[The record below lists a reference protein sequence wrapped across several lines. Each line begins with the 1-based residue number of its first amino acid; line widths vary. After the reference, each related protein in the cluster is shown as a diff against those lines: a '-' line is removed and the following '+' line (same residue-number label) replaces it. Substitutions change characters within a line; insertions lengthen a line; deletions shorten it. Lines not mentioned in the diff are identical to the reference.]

1 MTEVQQ
7 LQKKQSRKEFRQ
19 THPRR
24 SHNHGTQETY
34 KTQVSMEKSSQE
46 NPEETST
53 NPLSL
58 ESAMLKTRYHRQLLS
73 CKELFPDWTEDD
85 ILYAIQEAS
94 GDFELAV
101 TRISEGRADKWGEVK
116 KRTKDKGKKQDALH
130 SSTSL
135 VGGGKNFRDKI
146 RDPKNV
152 KNKENFPKSGGGRS
166 NGISKRNHQTLSD
179 SSLVVWDTVKNA
191 ESRTVSIDTTG
202 TASNI
207 KSSWTSYQQ
216 SRDSLE
222 QCLDVKKDI
231 NKTIEY
237 DIKETENSIWEDFNP
252 INQDSGSISAWSD
265 AATKASSVT
274 AGWGESGSFYM
285 SNAESQN
292 SSSSKL
298 RTKVISPGMNPS
310 WASLLKQES
319 IPDMQEQQLSPI
331 SRTSFRSDENFTN
344 TFTISKLTEKK
355 DHEIINGLNHVPIVS
370 KTPLTA
376 LNLESINKENIEH
389 VVSLKKPKNSINIA
403 NQSLNNTARFHEFN
417 KSHSS
422 KSTYHRHLSQ
432 DAPVVMPNLTN
443 ISERVEVQFGSLN
456 ISDQENG
463 LFLNREKSKPELNSV
478 SQGISMNLHSPIG
491 PALQPPQ
498 SIGNSES
505 TDLQKTQ
512 KIYPESSNTTQ
523 QPHLLPN
530 RTTMFPSNL
539 NKTNQQLSEQKQVQ
553 FQPFDQDSYNNYTNH
568 PIRDHVPN
576 FGNFSLPNEYQRFY
590 GSEDSRPHF
599 TQGYYDPSAF
609 SCGQPSNTS
618 IHRDASNINNEY
630 IQTSRF
636 DPNALE
642 GSSIPSQQVASGPIV
657 HKQVPMG
664 PNTLSQSHSSTQ
676 GHFHQAQTYPI
687 HPYYNP
693 YTAYYVNQYG
703 YGNYPYTKQNIYN
716 HLQQDYSRSY
726 NENSFT
732 NSDTTKKFNGHRRDL
747 SQSTNQ
753 GNPQDYP
760 ASKSQNSNTSQQQ
773 QWSQQKNIS
782 NNSLDYTGEKL
793 NTTTHQSNYIQH
805 MQKFHQQNPVRP
817 IYPGSSHT
825 FPPYLQQPLHPQ
837 ASSTQSSST
846 QAQPSPYSMHPHAIG
861 FHGPY
866 QPMLNRQDHPNLN
879 WTNYTSH

>member
-1 MTEVQQ
+1 MIEVQQ
-7 LQKKQSRKEFRQ
+7 LQKKRSRKEFRQ

-24 SHNHGTQETY
+24 SQHHETQETY
-34 KTQVSMEKSSQE
+34 KTQVNMEKSSQE
-46 NPEETST
+46 NAEEVST
-53 NPLSL
+53 NALSL
-58 ESAMLKTRYHRQLLS
+58 ESAMLKTQYHRQLMS
-73 CKELFPDWTEDD
+73 CKELFPDWTEED

-94 GDFELAV
+94 GDFEVAV
-101 TRISEGRADKWGEVK
+101 TRISEGRANKWGEVK
-116 KRTKDKGKKQDALH
+116 KKTKDKGKKQDALQ
-130 SSTSL
+130 SSTLLTGS
-135 VGGGKNFRDKI
+135 GKSSRDKI
-146 RDPKNV
+146 RDPKNH
-152 KNKENFPKSGGGRS
+152 KNKENISKRGGGRS
-166 NGISKRNHQTLSD
+166 NGISKRNHQTVSD
-179 SSLVVWDTVKNA
+179 SSLVTWDTVKNV

-202 TASNI
+202 TGSNI
-207 KSSWTSYQQ
+207 KTSWTSYKQPK
-216 SRDSLE
+216 DSLG
-222 QCLDVKKDI
+222 QCLNLKKNI
-231 NKTIEY
+231 NKNIEY
-237 DIKETENSIWEDFNP
+237 GVKETENAIWEDFNP
-252 INQDSGSISAWSD
+252 INQDSRSISAWSD

-292 SSSSKL
+292 SSSSKP
-298 RTKVISPGMNPS
+298 RTKVISPGTNPS

-319 IPDMQEQQLSPI
+319 IPDIQEQQLSPI
-331 SRTSFRSDENFTN
+331 SRASFRSDENFSN
-344 TFTISKLTEKK
+344 TFPVSKLTEKK
-355 DHEIINGLNHVPIVS
+355 DHGIINGVNHVPIVS
-370 KTPLTA
+370 KTSLTT
-376 LNLESINKENIEH
+376 LNLESINKENIDH
-389 VVSLKKPKNSINIA
+389 VISLKNPKNSINIA
-403 NQSLNNTARFHEFN
+403 NQTLNNTARFHEFN

-432 DAPVVMPNLTN
+432 DTPVVMPNSNN

-456 ISDQENG
+456 LAGQENG

-491 PALQPPQ
+491 PALQQSQ
-498 SIGNSES
+498 SIENSEP
-505 TDLQKTQ
+505 TDIQKTE
-512 KIYPESSNTTQ
+512 KMYTESSNTTQ
-523 QPHLLPN
+523 PHILPN
-530 RTTMFPSNL
+530 RTAMFSLNL
-539 NKTNQQLSEQKQVQ
+539 NKVNKQLSEQKQVQ
-553 FQPFDQDSYNNYTNH
+553 YQPFDQNSYNNYTNH
-568 PIRDHVPN
+568 PIRDNIPN

-590 GSEDSRPHF
+590 GSEDPRPHF
-599 TQGYYDPSAF
+599 AQGYYDPSAF
-609 SCGQPSNTS
+609 SRGQPSNTS
-618 IHRDASNINNEY
+618 MHRDASNINNEY

-642 GSSIPSQQVASGPIV
+642 GSSIPSQQMTSGSIMHKHMPI
-657 HKQVPMG
+657 G

-676 GHFHQAQTYPI
+676 GHFHQAQPYPI

-732 NSDTTKKFNGHRRDL
+732 NSDNAKKFNEHPRDL

-753 GNPQDYP
+753 GKPQDYA

-773 QWSQQKNIS
+773 QWPQQKNIS
-782 NNSLDYTGEKL
+782 NNSLEYTGKKS

-825 FPPYLQQPLHPQ
+825 YPPHFQQPSHPQ
-837 ASSTQSSST
+837 PPSTQSSSIQT
-846 QAQPSPYSMHPHAIG
+846 QPSPYSMHPHTIG

-866 QPMLNRQDHPNLN
+866 QPLLNPQDHPNLN